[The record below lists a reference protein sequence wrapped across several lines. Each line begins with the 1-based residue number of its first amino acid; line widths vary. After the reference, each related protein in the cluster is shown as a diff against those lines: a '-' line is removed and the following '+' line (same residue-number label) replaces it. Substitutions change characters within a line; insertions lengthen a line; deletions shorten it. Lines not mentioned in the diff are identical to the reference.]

1 MESDYVDSSTL
12 QMEDQEFVVI
22 EPDASLMEQ
31 EDSHGTP
38 IADQETSEPFASA
51 PPGQLDNAIESA
63 PEIGNV
69 DSSVD
74 HIIQQVDP
82 SSDTVACGS
91 FHEELVEA
99 DPVVDSRETD
109 DAEIMGETIEAGQV
123 DSGALEGGHGMME
136 ADQVDSRVVE
146 GDIVD
151 GGTAE
156 IGLVDEG
163 TMEIG
168 HADSGT
174 LENESRSGET
184 LEPTEGITLDNDCLV
199 DNSNQ
204 AVYDDPLDTGTVEDE
219 SISTQHVE
227 AQPMDAH
234 LIEAELVAEGV
245 DSSYYIDQATME
257 QQDGTIAE
265 EAEAAADIENSL
277 PTPSHLDSN
286 FQCSQVENSELASME
301 TAMSNPTAV
310 CEADSSAAGMEDSS
324 YEVQQ
329 MVDTQN
335 VYVVEDGQLIQPSN
349 SMASYH
355 NGDNTMLVEMAPL
368 STDGSYVNSQV

>member
-1 MESDYVDSSTL
+1 MGHSGT
-12 QMEDQEFVVI
+12 I
-22 EPDASLMEQ
+22 EP
-31 EDSHGTP
+31 
-38 IADQETSEPFASA
+38 
-51 PPGQLDNAIESA
+51 
-63 PEIGNV
+63 
-69 DSSVD
+69 
-74 HIIQQVDP
+74 
-82 SSDTVACGS
+82 
-91 FHEELVEA
+91 
-99 DPVVDSRETD
+99 
-109 DAEIMGETIEAGQV
+109 GQV
-123 DSGALEGGHGMME
+123 DSGALEGDLVQGGHGKME

-234 LIEAELVAEGV
+234 LIEAQLVAEGV